1 MKVTKQLS
9 ELKYK
14 QLDERNIELL
24 EPLKVQVGQLIIIVP
39 AGFVSDGASTP
50 KVLWVFFPPWDK
62 RYAVATIIHDYL
74 YSELNI
80 TGLNKELSDEI
91 FIKIMEENGVGIVK
105 RRLMYRAVSMF
116 GSIFFKPK
124 VKFEG
129 YKQKALVDHTK
140 EAKAYYKFWE
150 KILGFK

>member
-24 EPLKVQVGQLIIIVP
+24 EPLKYQVGRLIITIP
-39 AGFVSDGASTP
+39 AGFISDGASTP

-62 RYAVATIIHDYL
+62 RYAVASIIHDYL

-91 FIKIMEENGVGIVK
+91 FIKIMEENGVGIIK

-116 GSIFFKPK
+116 GSVFFKPK